1 MDIKYRLESIAET
14 EFKINFEFDYSKFD
28 PEKLQ
33 IQIGH
38 DIKPVMESD
47 KIVVKANSCYVYG
60 EDETILVT
68 NTILMTFGLYPIKDI
83 IVMKNDGSFATQ
95 NTLILDT
102 FLIAA
107 MGTLRGVLMKN
118 LKGTYLEH
126 FYIPL
131 IPYDN
136 MQPK

>member
-1 MDIKYRLESIAET
+1 M
-14 EFKINFEFDYSKFD
+14 
-28 PEKLQ
+28 Q